1 MECPQLTWLAYGAM
15 ATALVPLVLMGIG
28 YLFIGKEKTPRRP

>member
-1 MECPQLTWLAYGAM
+1 M

-28 YLFIGKEKTPRRP
+28 YLFIGKEKAPRRP